1 MVRTA
6 LFDSLGIVSAR
17 ATGRRKIWWEGQGI
31 IEGLLMEHVLLCPPT
46 PLPQV
51 PTSLFEFI
59 GITLGGLFHLLWVF
73 YFFAA
78 VVCNGMYTG
87 QKELDFQ

>member
-1 MVRTA
+1 
-6 LFDSLGIVSAR
+6 
-17 ATGRRKIWWEGQGI
+17 
-31 IEGLLMEHVLLCPPT
+31 MEHVLLLFLPKYKIAPP
-46 PLPQV
+46 PLSQV

-78 VVCNGMYTG
+78 MVCNGMYTG

>member
-1 MVRTA
+1 MYCHAHKTA
-6 LFDSLGIVSAR
+6 TLTPIQHTV
-17 ATGRRKIWWEGQGI
+17 
-31 IEGLLMEHVLLCPPT
+31 PP
-46 PLPQV
+46 PMPQV
-51 PTSLFEFI
+51 PTTLFEFI

>member
-1 MVRTA
+1 M
-6 LFDSLGIVSAR
+6 
-17 ATGRRKIWWEGQGI
+17 KIWWEGQGV
-31 IEGLLMEHVLLCPPT
+31 IEGLLMEHFLPLFMQNYGGGRDCPPA
-46 PLPQV
+46 PLFL
-51 PTSLFEFI
+51 TALFEFI